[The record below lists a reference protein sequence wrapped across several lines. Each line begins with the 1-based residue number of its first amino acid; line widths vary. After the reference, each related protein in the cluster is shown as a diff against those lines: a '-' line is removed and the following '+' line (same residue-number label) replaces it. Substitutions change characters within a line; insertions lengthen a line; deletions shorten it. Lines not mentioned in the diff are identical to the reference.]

1 MTAVTVTDL
10 AGQEITS
17 AQLPVASPWRRA
29 GRRLIRQPAGMIGLI
44 LMAAYVAMAAIPSV
58 IAPHDPLQSISGANL
73 KAPSGKFPFGT
84 DTIGRDILSRV
95 IYGARPA
102 LIVGLVAVGIGA
114 TVGALTGFAAGFFD
128 NRPANAVMRLWDGV
142 FAVPAVLIGLIL
154 AATFGNGLTVVAV
167 AVGIA
172 AAPSL
177 ARVARASSLGE
188 SQLGYVE
195 AAEALGFPK
204 RRIFWRHVVPNALG
218 SVVVQ
223 LALTMAFAILLESA
237 LAFLGVS
244 TQPPAPSWGVM
255 LSDSRSY
262 LGQAWWYGLFPGL
275 AITLLVLAINLLADA
290 VRDALDPR
298 SDQSR

>member
-1 MTAVTVTDL
+1 MTVLTAADQTGGGATSQPPAV
-10 AGQEITS
+10 S
-17 AQLPVASPWRRA
+17 SPWRRA
-29 GRRLIRQPAGMIGLI
+29 GRRLIRQPAGIIGTVL
-44 LMAAYVAMAAIPSV
+44 LLAYVVMAAFPSL
-58 IAPHDPLQSISGANL
+58 IAPHDPLHSFSTANL
-73 KAPSGKFPFGT
+73 KGPSGKFPFGT
-84 DTIGRDILSRV
+84 DPIGRDVMSRV

-114 TVGALTGFAAGFFD
+114 LIGALTGFAAGFFD

-154 AATFGNGLTVVAV
+154 AATFGDGLTVVAV

-177 ARVARASSLGE
+177 ARVARAAALAE

-195 AAEALGFPK
+195 AAEALGYRR
-204 RRIFWRHVVPNALG
+204 RRIFWRHVVPNALS

-244 TQPPAPSWGVM
+244 TQPPTPSWGVM
-255 LSDSRSY
+255 LSDSRGY
-262 LGQAWWYGLFPGL
+262 LSQAWWYGLFPGL
-275 AITLLVLAINLLADA
+275 AISLLVLGINLLADA
-290 VRDALDPR
+290 ARDALDPR
-298 SDQSR
+298 SDRSR